1 MKIIFKLGDIM
12 NKREN
17 YSTKQKEKILNVIKS
32 KEKEF
37 TVKDIYNELKEE
49 VGLTTIYRLIEK
61 LLEENRISK
70 SIGKDN
76 TTYYQFL
83 EECSNE
89 NHFYLKCI
97 ECKTLTHVDCD
108 CIEELTNHIL
118 KKHNFK
124 LTKENIIIKGICN
137 KCKK

>member
-97 ECKTLTHVDCD
+97 ECGSLTHVDCD

-118 KKHNFK
+118 RKHNFK
-124 LTKENIIIKGICN
+124 PTKENIIIKGICN